1 MNIYK
6 GCCHDCIYCESRSE
20 CYRVE
25 NFDEVRAK
33 ENALELVERDW
44 RMYIVF
50 FTYAILSNLM
60 I

>member
-1 MNIYK
+1 
-6 GCCHDCIYCESRSE
+6 
-20 CYRVE
+20 VE